1 MRLLLLIA
9 VLAVGA
15 DALLYNGTYTQR
27 AWRTVSHEA
36 SRLLD
41 GAEATVDRTADHVDR
56 KADRRG

>member
-15 DALLYNGTYTQR
+15 DAVLYSGAYTQK

-41 GAEATVDRTADHVDR
+41 GAEAAVDPVDR
-56 KADRRG
+56 KTDHRG